1 MKNSTLQRS
10 AVLIT
15 ILGVG
20 SFVGCGPAHYIGNW
34 EIPTAQTLRPVM
46 WSQAELADPA
56 FKKIKAPAYSDAD
69 WTAFD
74 ALGQRLQISSAKLRQ
89 DFSKGED
96 WNALAA
102 ALGVHA
108 GELVDAA
115 KAKNHQAASAALV
128 ATRVTCRACHNE
140 FR

>member
-1 MKNSTLQRS
+1 MKRMTHQRT
-10 AVLIT
+10 AVLIAV
-15 ILGVG
+15 LGVG
-20 SFVGCGPAHYIGNW
+20 SFVGCGPAHYIDNA

-56 FKKIKAPAYSDAD
+56 FKKIKATTYSDAD
-69 WTAFD
+69 WTAFA

-89 DFSKGED
+89 DFSKGGD
-96 WNALAA
+96 WNALAD

-115 KAKNHQAASAALV
+115 KMKNHQAASAALV
-128 ATRVTCRACHNE
+128 ATRATCRDCHKE